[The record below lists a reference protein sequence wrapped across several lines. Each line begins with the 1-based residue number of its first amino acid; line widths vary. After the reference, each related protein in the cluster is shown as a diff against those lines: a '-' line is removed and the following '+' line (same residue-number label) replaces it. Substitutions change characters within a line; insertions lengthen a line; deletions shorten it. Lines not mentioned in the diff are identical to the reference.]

1 MANGPL
7 GGFMP
12 TPAAPAQPPS
22 VKLDTTAVSRGNFNT
37 FLKNMNGATSL
48 NPPSMAPSVGA
59 PTPLMAPT
67 MSNIDI
73 FNPDMQMMREGGNV
87 APRQTEIMGQ
97 PHMLAYITPQEG
109 QLLEGLG
116 GANMP
121 GPMGIPSFFGPDGPG
136 DDGTDPSDTG
146 PSESNGNGDT
156 GPGEFS
162 DTDAL
167 GGFSDSNVDDSA
179 PDDDID
185 YTDVDYG
192 YTTVSGPPGPGGPQ
206 DDFGRATAIGQAVAA
221 AQAAQAAQD
230 AQRDRALDAI
240 KSQQALAATRSN
252 LSKAQQ
258 QQSVNVDKS
267 TGQPS
272 FSSAMTG
279 RGGTTGVAPSGVAAS
294 IAPSIGTAQTNISK
308 DIEDLDLSLDLDP
321 FGGPGGGKSTQSTAG
336 DQSKSG
342 DMPSGSMS
350 ITNPVTGQTTTYSPT
365 TVPDLEKAGPIV
377 GDIFGMRNKINSIIE
392 KRDKQ
397 GLYTEVTRDSKGNIT
412 GAFDTGPMFGTFGPE
427 VTTYTGIDTSVTD
440 DDLGGGENDNI
451 LQRPTTPKKDEE
463 EEKTNIGALGA
474 ANPFVQGQSPVLV
487 ESPFTTN
494 VGDFRG
500 TGFDAGDLNAL
511 IAQITRQNLPT
522 AMAKG
527 GIAGFANGGL
537 IKAVDDFL
545 ATGT

>member
-67 MSNIDI
+67 MSDIDI

-87 APRQTEIMGQ
+87 APRRTNIMGE

-109 QLLEGLG
+109 GILRALG
-116 GANMP
+116 GSGTP
-121 GPMGIPSFFGPDGPG
+121 GPMGIPQFGFGDGDVGTEEGDSDDEASGTSGSGTGPG
-136 DDGTDPSDTG
+136 DD
-146 PSESNGNGDT
+146 NGNGENGL

-185 YTDVDYG
+185 YTDIYG
-192 YTTVSGPPGPGGPQ
+192 SKQ
-206 DDFGRATAIGQAVAA
+206 EQEDDFSAATAAGQAVAA
-221 AQAAQAAQD
+221 AQAAANEVIGRNLARRNQQTINQAITNQQKAKD
-230 AQRDRALDAI
+230 DLIGSLTNIA
-240 KSQQALAATRSN
+240 KSG
-252 LSKAQQ
+252 
-258 QQSVNVDKS
+258 KS
-267 TGQPS
+267 TTPG
-272 FSSAMTG
+272 AMP
-279 RGGTTGVAPSGVAAS
+279 GGPPQGSGIAGAS

-342 DMPSGSMS
+342 DMRGGSMS
-350 ITNPVTGQTTTYSPT
+350 ITDPVTGQTTTYSPSQ
-365 TVPDLEKAGPIV
+365 VPDLELAGPIV
-377 GDIFGMRNKINSIIE
+377 GDIYGMRNKINSIIE